1 MARHEEVGIPNSRM
15 KSSIAEALLREGYI
29 NAYEVISDGKQGIL
43 KITLK
48 YVREKPVIEGLERIS
63 KPSRRVYVS
72 HADIPKVRNGLGNS
86 ILSTPKGVM
95 SDKEARKQRVGGE
108 VLCAVW

>member
-29 NAYEVISDGKQGIL
+29 DAYEVVPDGKQGIL
-43 KITLK
+43 KIKLK
-48 YVREKPVIEGLERIS
+48 YAREKPVIEGLERIS

-72 HADIPKVRNGLGNS
+72 HTEIPKVRNGLGNS

-108 VLCAVW
+108 LLCAVW